1 MNSATVDPKEFSLVA
16 RLHGRYLRS
25 LSELARRQSR
35 RYFFIWM
42 TARRC
47 RTTADSSAVT
57 TLRPGLV
64 EDHGEREAVISTNQQ
79 SLNICTFHVVF

>member
-1 MNSATVDPKEFSLVA
+1 
-16 RLHGRYLRS
+16 
-25 LSELARRQSR
+25 
-35 RYFFIWM
+35 M

-64 EDHGEREAVISTNQQ
+64 AEHSERCRDIDQ
-79 SLNICTFHVVF
+79 SIKEV